1 MAIKIYGAAMSRA
14 SRVLWC
20 ANELGIPYEFID
32 VPWEDQKK
40 PDFLAVNPC
49 GKFPGFAD
57 GDLKLFESLA
67 INLYIAKKYG
77 TGELYPANGE
87 DEART
92 LQWTLW
98 AATEIEPAVMPSLM
112 VQMGYSKDAAGAAVA
127 AEKLKPALKILG
139 DCLKDREYLLGRKFS
154 IADLNVA
161 AVLSMTRGGKLD
173 ISYAPSVLAWLDRCL
188 SRPARNPKAKE

>member
-1 MAIKIYGAAMSRA
+1 MAMKIYGSPMSRA
-14 SRVLWC
+14 SRSLWC
-20 ANELGIPYEFID
+20 AKELG
-32 VPWEDQKK
+32 VPFEHVDLGWDKLK
-40 PDFLAVNPC
+40 SPDFLAVNPC

-112 VQMGYSKDAAGAAVA
+112 VQMGYSKDAAGA
-127 AEKLKPALKILG
+127 
-139 DCLKDREYLLGRKFS
+139 
-154 IADLNVA
+154 
-161 AVLSMTRGGKLD
+161 
-173 ISYAPSVLAWLDRCL
+173 
-188 SRPARNPKAKE
+188 